1 MDKIIELVN
10 LQKSFGDHE
19 VLRDINLSLSKGEVV
34 SVIGSSGSGKSTMLR
49 CINLLEEPTGG
60 QILYNGTDITNK
72 HFDLCSY
79 RSKVCM
85 VFQQFN
91 LFNNMTA
98 LENCIRPQKIV
109 LKRHRDEAKAIAL
122 ENLEKVGMSAF
133 INARPSQLS
142 GGQKQRVAIAGV
154 LAIRPKI
161 LILDEATSMLDP
173 KGREEVNE
181 VIRKLNKEENITVI
195 TVTHYMEEALNADR
209 VIVTKEGEVAF
220 SGTPEEV
227 FEREKDIERCGL
239 CLPRAVYIG
248 NRLKEAGVIDANAK
262 CYTAKDLEV
271 LLCESFAKI

>member
-1 MDKIIELVN
+1 MQAIKLDKVSFSYEEGLFAVN
-10 LQKSFGDHE
+10 
-19 VLRDINLSLSKGEVV
+19 NLSLEINAGEYIAIV
-34 SVIGSSGSGKSTMLR
+34 GKNGSGKSTVAKL
-49 CINLLEEPTGG
+49 INALVMPKSG
-60 QILYNGTDITNK
+60 
-72 HFDLCSY
+72 
-79 RSKVCM
+79 KVTVFGMDTQDKDKLFEIRKSVGM
-85 VFQQFN
+85 VFQNPDNQMVATIVEDDIAFGPENIGVSREEIKERIEFALNATGTQQFRN
-91 LFNNMTA
+91 
-98 LENCIRPQKIV
+98 RP
-109 LKRHRDEAKAIAL
+109 A
-122 ENLEKVGMSAF
+122 
-133 INARPSQLS
+133 SQLS

-181 VIRKLNKEENITVI
+181 VIRKLNKEENITII

-227 FEREKDIERCGL
+227 FAREKDIERCGL